1 MKLLLYQTL
10 ILLSW
15 YKYISCNKECGPR
28 INVSGAEGGGASLP
42 VKLQEQIKEITWII
56 SNGDQ
61 PNLFATTKPNE
72 PVDIWDNKYEGK
84 LYSET
89 DASLTLTDLTNQDQG
104 IYSAAVRL
112 RSNKR
117 CVQLYHLQVYKNLSS
132 ADILIHQN
140 ITHNETCNITVTLT
154 CIVNASDVTVTWNS
168 TDSPDTEVTNHTL
181 RVYNAPS
188 KITYSCAAKNPVSEA
203 SRTAHIP
210 ASCPEGPTSAMVAGP
225 SILKWWI
232 ALIVVAVVIVVSAVH
247 YRSKRKKRDQQNP
260 AAIKGQTVNAEVQKH
275 KRETGSGSGTEDER
289 DESVVTLYSEVQLPK
304 GPGNQAE
311 RREGNPYTKEKTE
324 ELESCYALI
333 QGPGN
338 QAERRED
345 NPYTKEKTEELES
358 CYALIQAHN
367 DPSSNSPMKPYYNEV
382 V

>member
-117 CVQLYHLQVYKNLSS
+117 CVQLYHLQVYS
-132 ADILIHQN
+132 
-140 ITHNETCNITVTLT
+140 
-154 CIVNASDVTVTWNS
+154 
-168 TDSPDTEVTNHTL
+168 
-181 RVYNAPS
+181 
-188 KITYSCAAKNPVSEA
+188 
-203 SRTAHIP
+203 
-210 ASCPEGPTSAMVAGP
+210 PTSAMVAGP